1 MAEKYG
7 GSREKGKAG
16 DKRMDVRIKV
26 LKTEFYED
34 IADEYLSEGR
44 GYISL

>member
-1 MAEKYG
+1 
-7 GSREKGKAG
+7 
-16 DKRMDVRIKV
+16 MDVRIKV

-34 IADEYLSEGR
+34 IADEYLSRRRKGGWSVSDSGGR

>member
-1 MAEKYG
+1 
-7 GSREKGKAG
+7 
-16 DKRMDVRIKV
+16 MDVRIKV

-44 GYISL
+44 AVGQIGRAHV